1 MSSFDIPGD
10 AGFPLNAF
18 MTKPASKADAGK
30 DIPDVGYSEGEYQC
44 LNDSSPFVYWYE
56 VGMRCIN
63 VERMGVVVV
72 AVP

>member
-1 MSSFDIPGD
+1 MWGT
-10 AGFPLNAF
+10 AG
-18 MTKPASKADAGK
+18 GGG
-30 DIPDVGYSEGEYQC
+30 VYQC
-44 LNDSSPFVYWYE
+44 LNYSSPFVYWYE